1 MIDESN
7 LDTEEDLVT
16 PTIEQLSILD
26 EKVLIQEHSRLLM
39 TNP

>member
-26 EKVLIQEHSRLLM
+26 EKVLIQDNSRLSM
-39 TNP
+39 INP